1 MFLGLWEFGHYQLSE
16 EGSKFLPSVEEVFN
30 ALVDLFREEN
40 FLDDVLASLQRIF
53 LSFFAAVA
61 VAVPLG
67 VLMGCFHN
75 LRSLLNPTL
84 AAWRYL
90 PAPSFVPLFLVWF
103 GPTDTAK
110 LALLFVGVVFFLIAL
125 ILDNVEAVPRE
136 YVEAALTMG
145 ASRWGVVMN
154 IVVPAAAPAIFDSMR
169 NMIAVGWTY
178 LVIAEIVAA
187 QDGIGS
193 MMMRAGR
200 TLSVDQIMAGILTI
214 GVLGCS
220 RTSCSAS
227 RRVCCCLG
235 QLHDK
240 SEGELEAMSVV
251 PLIRATSVSKDFNR
265 GAVQALGGIT
275 TDIYKDQI
283 TVFVGPSGSGKT
295 TLLRM
300 VAGLEYPTRGSVSV
314 GGRVIQGPG
323 PDRGMI
329 FQAYTSFPWLTARK
343 NVEYGLKMLG
353 MRRDERRRRAMEFLR
368 HVRLDHVSERYP
380 GPFSGGMKQRV
391 ALARTLA
398 QNPRIPAH
406 G

>member
-1 MFLGLWEFGHYQLSE
+1 LRSAGSSASQAQADEAPLFRPKGKGFFALRHQPSRFSTIFLGLLGGGIFLGVWELGHHQLSD

-30 ALVDLFREEN
+30 ALVDLFREDN

-53 LSFFAAVA
+53 ISFFAAAA

-125 ILDNVEAVPRE
+125 VLDDTEAVPRE

-145 ASRWGVVMN
+145 ASRWGIVTK

-214 GVLGCS
+214 GVLG
-220 RTSCSAS
+220 
-227 RRVCCCLG
+227 VL
-235 QLHDK
+235 
-240 SEGELEAMSVV
+240 
-251 PLIRATSVSKDFNR
+251 
-265 GAVQALGGIT
+265 
-275 TDIYKDQI
+275 TDILFRI
-283 TVFVGPSGSGKT
+283 VARV
-295 TLLRM
+295 LL
-300 VAGLEYPTRGSVSV
+300 
-314 GGRVIQGPG
+314 
-323 PDRGMI
+323 
-329 FQAYTSFPWLTARK
+329 PWATAR
-343 NVEYGLKMLG
+343 
-353 MRRDERRRRAMEFLR
+353 
-368 HVRLDHVSERYP
+368 
-380 GPFSGGMKQRV
+380 
-391 ALARTLA
+391 
-398 QNPRIPAH
+398 
-406 G
+406 